1 MEEAVSH
8 HTLNSVKAEVQLSSQ
23 LWVVR
28 DKPSF
33 SLSCMKKMPMTEFSV
48 H

>member
-28 DKPSF
+28 DKPSL